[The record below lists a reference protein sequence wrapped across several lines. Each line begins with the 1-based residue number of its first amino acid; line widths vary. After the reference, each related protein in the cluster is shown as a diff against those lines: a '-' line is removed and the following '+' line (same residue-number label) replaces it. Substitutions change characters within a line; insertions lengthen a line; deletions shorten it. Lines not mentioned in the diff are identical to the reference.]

1 MSTADSLV
9 KSTHRHDGAPENA
22 ARDPVCGM
30 KVDPAKARHKSEYQN
45 QVIYFCCAGCKQAF
59 DKAPEKYAF
68 ATL

>member
-1 MSTADSLV
+1 MQTTSFASRKLGDLLFMV
-9 KSTHRHDGAPENA
+9 VNIARHL
-22 ARDPVCGM
+22 
-30 KVDPAKARHKSEYQN
+30 KVDPAQARHKSEYQN